1 MRVLENDL
9 TFIYVLQGPGD
20 KTSQSKVMNNIF
32 DLTLLNEMNK
42 KNKIISRQETEG
54 SWGEKYIEQA
64 EENNA

>member
-20 KTSQSKVMNNIF
+20 KTSHSKVMNNIF

-42 KNKIISRQETEG
+42 KMNLSLDKRQKVVGMRNT
-54 SWGEKYIEQA
+54 
-64 EENNA
+64 